1 MSLDWT
7 NEYAMQPLDQFQQ
20 IAPDKYLQRRNGRRI
35 PPTDENGVEERVY
48 ESREISKEQY
58 EDYMNVLN
66 GPAQLQL
73 ESNFR
78 SVQEGQD
85 GLNGQSLV
93 TMGALA
99 DLYELLTNALL
110 QLQGGVNNGTPV
122 HNLSDEKNEDL

>member
-7 NEYAMQPLDQFQQ
+7 KEYAMQPLDQFQQ

-35 PPTDENGVEERVY
+35 PPTTDTDDESWVY
-48 ESREISKEQY
+48 ESREITKEQY

-73 ESNFR
+73 ESGIR
-78 SVQEGQD
+78 TMQAGQED
-85 GLNGQSLV
+85 INGQSLV

-110 QLQGGVNNGTPV
+110 QLQGGVNDGTSV
-122 HNLSDEKNEDL
+122 HNTGDEEHENL

>member
-7 NEYAMQPLDQFQQ
+7 TEYAMQPLDQFQQ

-35 PPTDENGVEERVY
+35 PPTNNTEVEEWVY

-73 ESNFR
+73 ER
-78 SVQEGQD
+78 GMQTMQAGQE

-110 QLQGGVNNGTPV
+110 QLQGGVDNGTPI
-122 HNLSDEKNEDL
+122 HNPSDE